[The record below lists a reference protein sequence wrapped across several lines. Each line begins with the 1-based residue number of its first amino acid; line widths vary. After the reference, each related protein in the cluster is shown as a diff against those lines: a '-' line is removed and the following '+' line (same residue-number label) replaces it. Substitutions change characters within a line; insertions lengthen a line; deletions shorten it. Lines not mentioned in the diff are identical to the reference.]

1 MNCNFDNIRRDF
13 PFFNHQKLIYFDN
26 AATTQK
32 PREILQKLADYYQTE
47 NANIHRGAYEL
58 ADQLTSQYEEVRQKV
73 AQFIN
78 APSEREIV
86 FTSGTTE
93 AINWVANGFLL
104 QQLTAGDEIVVTT
117 MEHHSNFLPW
127 QAIAKK
133 TGATLKMVNFDS
145 HYMLDINDLKKKIN
159 AKTKMIAV
167 TAVSNVLGTVN
178 PITEIA
184 KIAHQNGSL
193 ILVDAAQAI
202 PSIPVDVQRWNA
214 DFIAFSGHKML
225 GPTGIG
231 VLWGRKQLLQQ
242 MEPQTYGGG
251 MIDDVTTTKVVLREV
266 PWCFEGGTQNI
277 AGVIGLGVA
286 IDYLKQIGM
295 KNIQQR
301 EEQLTAYLLEKMKQ
315 LQGLTIYASP
325 QQVRMGIVSFSV
337 GKIHPHDI
345 ATVLDSKQV
354 AIRTGHHCAIP
365 LMKMLGVSGTCRVS
379 LYFYNTEQEIDE
391 FVKRLDQ
398 TREFF
403 DFDR

>member
-1 MNCNFDNIRRDF
+1 MNCDFEKIRHDF
-13 PFFNHQKLIYFDN
+13 PFFDNQNIIYFDN

-32 PREILQKLADYYQTE
+32 PRKVLQKLSDYYQDE

-58 ADQLTSQYEEVRQKV
+58 ADKLTMQYEDVRQKV
-73 AQFIN
+73 AKFIH
-78 APSEREIV
+78 ASSEREIV

-104 QQLTAGDEIVVTT
+104 KQLTAGDEIMVTT
-117 MEHHSNFLPW
+117 MEHHSNLLPW
-127 QAIAKK
+127 QVIAKK
-133 TGATLKMVNFDS
+133 TGAKLKFVNFDRNF
-145 HYMLDINDLKKKIN
+145 MLDINDLKKKISS
-159 AKTKMIAV
+159 KTKLIAV

-178 PITEIA
+178 PISEIA
-184 KIAHQNGSL
+184 KIAHENNAF

-202 PSIPVDVQRWNA
+202 PSIPINVQQWDA
-214 DFIAFSGHKML
+214 DFVAFSGHKML

-231 VLWGRKQLLQQ
+231 VLWGRQALLQQ

-251 MIDDVTTTKVVLREV
+251 MIDDVEPTDMILREV

-277 AGVIGLGVA
+277 AGVIGLGIA
-286 IDYLKQIGM
+286 IDYLNQLGM

-301 EEQLTAYLLEKMKQ
+301 EKELTDYLLTKMQQ
-315 LQGLTIYASP
+315 LQGLKIYASSK
-325 QQVRMGIVSFSV
+325 QVRMGIVSFNV
-337 GKIHPHDI
+337 GKVHSHDI

-365 LMKMLGVSGTCRVS
+365 LMKILGVSGTCRASV
-379 LYFYNTEQEIDE
+379 YFYNTEQEIDE

-403 DFDR
+403 DFDK

>member
-13 PFFNHQKLIYFDN
+13 PFFNQQKLIYFDN

-47 NANIHRGAYEL
+47 NANIHRGAYKL
-58 ADQLTSQYEEVRQKV
+58 ADQLTLQYEEVRQKV

-78 APSEREIV
+78 ASSEREIV

-104 QQLTAGDEIVVTT
+104 QQLTAGDEVVVTT

-133 TGATLKMVNFDS
+133 TGAKLKMVNFDS

-184 KIAHQNGSL
+184 KIAHQNGAL

-202 PSIPVDVQRWNA
+202 PSIPVDVQRWDA

-251 MIDDVTTTKVVLREV
+251 MVDDVTTTKVVLHEV

-295 KNIQQR
+295 KNIQRR
-301 EEQLTAYLLEKMKQ
+301 EEQLTAYLLTKMQQ

-325 QQVRMGIVSFSV
+325 QQVRMGIVSFNV

-365 LMKMLGVSGTCRVS
+365 LMKMLGVSGTCRAS
-379 LYFYNTEQEIDE
+379 LYFYNTEREVDE
-391 FVKRLDQ
+391 FVKRLNQ

-403 DFDR
+403 DFDG